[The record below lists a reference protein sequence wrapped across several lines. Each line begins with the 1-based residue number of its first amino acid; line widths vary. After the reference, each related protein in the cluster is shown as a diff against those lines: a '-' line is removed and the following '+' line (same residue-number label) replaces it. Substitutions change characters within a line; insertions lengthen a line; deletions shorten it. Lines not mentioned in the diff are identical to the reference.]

1 MTKHPWAPRGREKAE
16 KKKEMPLVEPCFIFL
31 SFFFFFAA
39 SDPKSKEIFVFLD
52 EKLDYTHNRLEN
64 RKQSINFNSFVG
76 ARYFRL
82 YGITQLKVC
91 VSVTILQESFSQQR
105 ERGKMD
111 RRAAAGE
118 WHPILSSIHG
128 GGGVSNRE
136 IKADDHRADRG
147 ID

>member
-1 MTKHPWAPRGREKAE
+1 MSSPWTREGREKERNAACRALFHF
-16 KKKEMPLVEPCFIFL
+16 P
-31 SFFFFFAA
+31 FFFFFAA

-52 EKLDYTHNRLEN
+52 EKLVTRFDYTHNRLEN

>member
-1 MTKHPWAPRGREKAE
+1 MDERRQRKR
-16 KKKEMPLVEPCFIFL
+16 KKCRLSSLVSFSFL
-31 SFFFFFAA
+31 FFFAA
-39 SDPKSKEIFVFLD
+39 SDPKSKEILVFLD
-52 EKLDYTHNRLEN
+52 EKLVTRFDYTHNRLEN

>member
-1 MTKHPWAPRGREKAE
+1 MDERRQRKR
-16 KKKEMPLVEPCFIFL
+16 KKCRLSSLVSFSFL
-31 SFFFFFAA
+31 FFFFFAA

-52 EKLDYTHNRLEN
+52 EKLVTRFDYTHNRLEN

-105 ERGKMD
+105 EREDGQT
-111 RRAAAGE
+111 RSCG
-118 WHPILSSIHG
+118 
-128 GGGVSNRE
+128 
-136 IKADDHRADRG
+136 
-147 ID
+147 